1 MIGHRLILPMFYL
14 LLTLTLAAATTAC
27 GDRPSEQATRADP
40 ATAAPEPV
48 IELDVPFVPTPH
60 EIVARMLELGAVGPG
75 DNLIDLGSG
84 DGRIVI
90 AAVRDRGARS
100 AEGIDLDPQR
110 VAEAEEN
117 AIAAGVADRT
127 RFEQGDL
134 FDKDFSAA
142 TVLTLY
148 LTPEINLRLR
158 PRILETLL
166 PGSRVVSH
174 VFDMGAWVPDQQ
186 ASMGSVNIYAWIV
199 PARIEGRWH
208 LVREGEL
215 SGIVELEQSFQMV
228 GGTATLEEQEI
239 PIFRGRVDGHR
250 VSLQIGERTVTGI
263 VDGERM
269 TLAADDGTNWQA
281 SRESGRSDEAP
292 TSR

>member
-1 MIGHRLILPMFYL
+1 MIGHRRTLPLFSL
-14 LLTLTLAAATTAC
+14 LLAFALSATTTAC
-27 GDRPSEQATRADP
+27 GDRPTELATTADS
-40 ATAAPEPV
+40 ASAAPEPG

-60 EIVARMLELGAVGPG
+60 EIVARMLEMGAVGRI
-75 DNLIDLGSG
+75 DHLIDLGSG

-117 AIAAGVADRT
+117 AVAAGVADRT

-158 PRILETLL
+158 PRILETLP

-186 ASMGSVNIYAWIV
+186 AAIGSVNIYAWTI
-199 PARIEGRWH
+199 PARIEGAWE
-208 LVREGEL
+208 LVRTGQP
-215 SGIVELEQSFQMV
+215 SGTLELEQSFQMV
-228 GGTATLEEQEI
+228 GGKATLEGQEV

-250 VSLQIGERTVTGI
+250 VSFQSAVGTITGNI
-263 VDGERM
+263 DDDRM
-269 TLAADDGTNWQA
+269 TLTFDDGTIWQA
-281 SRESGRSDEAP
+281 SRKSERSEGATTP
-292 TSR
+292 R

>member
-1 MIGHRLILPMFYL
+1 MIGHRRTLQLFSL
-14 LLTLTLAAATTAC
+14 LLAFALAATTTAC
-27 GDRPSEQATRADP
+27 GDRPSERATTADS
-40 ATAAPEPV
+40 ASVAPEPG

-60 EIVARMLELGAVGPG
+60 AIVARMLEMGAVGRV
-75 DNLIDLGSG
+75 DHLIDLGSG

-110 VAEAEEN
+110 VAEAEAN

-158 PRILETLL
+158 PRILETLP

-186 ASMGSVNIYAWIV
+186 AAIGSVNIYAWTI
-199 PARIEGRWH
+199 PARIEGTWE
-208 LVREGEL
+208 LVRTGQP
-215 SGIVELEQSFQMV
+215 SGTLELEQSFQMV
-228 GGTATLEEQEI
+228 GGKATLQGQEV

-250 VSLQIGERTVTGI
+250 VSFQSAAGSITGSI
-263 VDGERM
+263 EGERM
-269 TLAADDGTNWQA
+269 TLTFEDGTNWQA
-281 SRESGRSDEAP
+281 SRKPGRSDGVTTP
-292 TSR
+292 R